1 MKFFQR
7 LQKHSRPQQG
17 FTLVELMIA
26 MTIFTVL
33 VTIGI
38 GSVLSALNQ
47 HYVTSNI
54 RSIVDSLNYTVED
67 MSRNLVTAS
76 EIRCVTSSNDFP
88 YPGYIVTGTDTSS
101 PATNDVIPA
110 SCPTAPYSTNKIIFK
125 SVDGTNVTYVI
136 TPPSADNNP
145 NSVLKLIGDTGT
157 AQVITPP
164 EVTIDFTKSG
174 FTVIGA
180 ESGDGLQ
187 PRVTIRLAGTI
198 TYKAITSPF
207 SIETTVTSRQ
217 LDS

>member
-1 MKFFQR
+1 MFNRIQHNRRSEK
-7 LQKHSRPQQG
+7 G

-54 RSIVDSLNYTVED
+54 RAIVDSLDYTMQD
-67 MSRNLVTAS
+67 MARNMTTGS
-76 EIRCVTSSNDFP
+76 EFRCVTSANDVA
-88 YPGYIVTGTDTSS
+88 YPGYIVAGTDTSS

-110 SCPTAPYSTNKIIFK
+110 SCPTAPFTTNKIIFK
-125 SVDGTNVTYVI
+125 AVNGTNMTYVMTAPTS
-136 TPPSADNNP
+136 TPTP
-145 NSVLKLIGDTGT
+145 NSILEIVGDVGVPE
-157 AQVITPP
+157 VILPP
-164 EVTIDFTKSG
+164 EVTLNFAKSG

-180 ESGDGLQ
+180 EVGDALQ
-187 PRVTIRLAGTI
+187 PRITIRLSGTI
-198 TYKAITSPF
+198 TYKSVTSPF